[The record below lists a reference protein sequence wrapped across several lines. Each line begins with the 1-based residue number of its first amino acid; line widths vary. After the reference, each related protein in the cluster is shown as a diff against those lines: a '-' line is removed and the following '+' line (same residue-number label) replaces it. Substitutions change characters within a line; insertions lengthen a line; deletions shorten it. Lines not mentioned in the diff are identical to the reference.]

1 MRCLCCSVNRV
12 KRALHRF
19 ALWQSCFVFSFP
31 LSLTMRGKWEVGCAA
46 TLEGSDRFG
55 LVHVLRFSSTRTP
68 VKKSKTLPN
77 PNPNL
82 GCHTSL
88 IATLLFHATLKQMK
102 HCFKEKKSRFL
113 IEVYGRIT
121 HMPLFRHRLFSEHC
135 SSLMHKKQSLQK
147 PNSCNFSNFF
157 FPKSPLIPSLMMV
170 INKVTLW
177 QLWRMLNHWERQS
190 DVGERRQRNFFPPYS
205 EKFYLCSL
213 NSLEQHTTPHN

>member
-19 ALWQSCFVFSFP
+19 ALWENCFVFSFP
-31 LSLTMRGKWEVGCAA
+31 LSLTMCGKWEVGCAV
-46 TLEGSDRFG
+46 TLEGSVRFG
-55 LVHVLRFSSTRTP
+55 LCAEVQEY
-68 VKKSKTLPN
+68 PN
-77 PNPNL
+77 PRQEVQDFAESESKSWMPYITNSNL
-82 GCHTSL
+82 TVPCNFETNE
-88 IATLLFHATLKQMK
+88 TLFQR
-102 HCFKEKKSRFL
+102 KKRTFL

-121 HMPLFRHRLFSEHC
+121 HMPLFRYRLFSEHC
-135 SSLMHKKQSLQK
+135 SSLIHKKQSLQK

-157 FPKSPLIPSLMMV
+157 FPKRPLIPSLMMV

-177 QLWRMLNHWERQS
+177 QLRRMLNHWERQS

-213 NSLEQHTTPHN
+213 NSLEQHATPHN